1 MLLKK
6 NDKVSKLFFYIH
18 FGLIK
23 NEELAKLVDARS
35 VQLGQHLYWTL
46 EEFTTITSFKS
57 DIDIVNYFLQK
68 EKVSLP
74 KYKRIFF
81 NSNSLKIK
89 VEKYLN
95 IIKFVKDSIE
105 DINGAIGKIKQPPL
119 SPEMSQAGFGKLN
132 FGDLGM
138 ARTVGEFEGIGTIQ
152 AYSLPMHVII
162 QSLEQLAAI
171 KRCEK
176 VHQEIIEQKN
186 KQQKYK

>member
-1 MLLKK
+1 MLIKK

-46 EEFTTITSFKS
+46 EEFATITSFKS
-57 DIDIVNYFLQK
+57 DIEIVNYFLQK
-68 EKVSLP
+68 EKASLP

-81 NSNSLKIK
+81 KSNSLKIK
-89 VEKYLN
+89 VAKYLD

-152 AYSLPMHVII
+152 AYNLPMHVII

-176 VHQEIIEQKN
+176 VHQEIIEQKS
-186 KQQKYK
+186 KQQKYR

>member
-6 NDKVSKLFFYIH
+6 NDKVHKLFSYIH

-23 NEELAKLVDARS
+23 QEELAKLVDARN
-35 VQLGQHLYWTL
+35 VELGPHLYWTL
-46 EEFTTITSFKS
+46 EEFATITSFKS

-68 EKVSLP
+68 EKATLP

-89 VEKYLN
+89 VAKYLD
-95 IIKFVKDSIE
+95 IIKFVKDSVE
-105 DINGAIGKIKQPPL
+105 DINNAISKIKQPTL
-119 SPEMSQAGFGKLN
+119 SPEMMQAGFGKLN

-152 AYSLPMHVII
+152 AYDLPMHIII

-171 KRCEK
+171 KRSEK
-176 VHQEIIEQKN
+176 AHQEIMEAKN
-186 KQQKYK
+186 KQQKYR